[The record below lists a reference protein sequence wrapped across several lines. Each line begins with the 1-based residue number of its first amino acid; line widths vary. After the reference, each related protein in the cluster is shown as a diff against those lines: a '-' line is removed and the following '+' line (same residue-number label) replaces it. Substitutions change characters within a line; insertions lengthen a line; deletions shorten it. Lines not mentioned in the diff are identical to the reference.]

1 MESCSLLSEPVSQWI
16 YHRYCT
22 DGRPTYSWD
31 FLLTTGYLYLLY
43 TGSSCTWW
51 RKFLIQFKTAELQ
64 ELLFTGV
71 FIDSASS
78 PIIEKKTYIKKQ
90 SLREKYPHS
99 EFFWSIF
106 SLRIQC
112 ECGKYGPEKLRIRTL
127 FQIVLVIIQ
136 PTENLI
142 FILLSTKAKKRDKT
156 KLATKFGE
164 IIITVISTEKS
175 ASNCWWFATW
185 FFSLITWNVKL

>member
-1 MESCSLLSEPVSQWI
+1 M
-16 YHRYCT
+16 
-22 DGRPTYSWD
+22 
-31 FLLTTGYLYLLY
+31 
-43 TGSSCTWW
+43 
-51 RKFLIQFKTAELQ
+51 
-64 ELLFTGV
+64 

-175 ASNCWWFATW
+175 ASNC
-185 FFSLITWNVKL
+185 